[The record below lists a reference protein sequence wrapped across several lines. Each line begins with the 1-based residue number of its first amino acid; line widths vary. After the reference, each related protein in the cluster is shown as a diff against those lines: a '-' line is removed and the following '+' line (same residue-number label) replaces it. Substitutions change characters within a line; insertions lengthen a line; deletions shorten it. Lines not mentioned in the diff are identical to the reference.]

1 MSDIDW
7 FKEAKENGYFNPKTG
22 LKDII
27 FSPEE
32 GDFFLIGT
40 GGIYLIQII
49 LVSNS
54 FIRIKFVETASTS
67 WPSSRGIPK
76 EFENQCVGDKEV
88 WVPKKFLTT
97 NSFVEKLNKEDIRK
111 LKINSLGV

>member
-1 MSDIDW
+1 MDDIDW
-7 FKEAKENGYFNPKTG
+7 FKKAKENGYFNPKTG
-22 LKDII
+22 LRDII

-54 FIRIKFVETASTS
+54 FLRIKFVE
-67 WPSSRGIPK
+67 RIPK

-88 WVPKKFLTT
+88 WVPKEFLTT

>member
-1 MSDIDW
+1 MDDIDW
-7 FKEAKENGYFNPKTG
+7 FKKAKENAYFNPKTG

-54 FIRIKFVETASTS
+54 FLRIKFVE
-67 WPSSRGIPK
+67 RIPK

-88 WVPKKFLTT
+88 WVPKEFLTT

-111 LKINSLGV
+111 LKINSFGV

>member
-32 GDFFLIGT
+32 GDFFLIST

-54 FIRIKFVETASTS
+54 FLRIKFVE
-67 WPSSRGIPK
+67 RIPK

-88 WVPKKFLTT
+88 WVPKNFLGT

>member
-7 FKEAKENGYFNPKTG
+7 LKEAKENGYFNPKTG

-54 FIRIKFVETASTS
+54 FLRIKFVE
-67 WPSSRGIPK
+67 RIPK